1 MNAPAGALV
10 AAPILLLIVFVAFGI
25 GASFFTRLI
34 GVAYPTFKSIIAL
47 ESPSVDDDKQWLT
60 YWCIFGIFSVLDEF
74 GAFILSYIPYY
85 YFIKVCLLIWLFNPL
100 TQGATVI
107 YSKAVKPVMVKYDK
121 QIKELSGLL
130 CSLVSSS
137 DAPKTD

>member
-1 MNAPAGALV
+1 M
-10 AAPILLLIVFVAFGI
+10 
-25 GASFFTRLI
+25 
-34 GVAYPTFKSIIAL
+34 AYPTFKSIIAL